1 MRGHTA
7 KRLRRVARSLQL
19 APRTEY
25 LSVGS
30 RDDGITCTRV
40 MRICFRRA
48 YKDAKM
54 IYMGRSPGTFA
65 ERDNDVLER

>member
-1 MRGHTA
+1 M
-7 KRLRRVARSLQL
+7 
-19 APRTEY
+19 
-25 LSVGS
+25 GS
-30 RDDGITCTRV
+30 RDDGITCTRI